1 MAHKED
7 TLKQLVQAEQVCSKL
22 WLWKNNWIILGGFV
36 TVLYFSKVEE
46 MIADIRDI
54 FIKTLDEL
62 TWMDAETKKKAEQKV
77 S

>member
-1 MAHKED
+1 
-7 TLKQLVQAEQVCSKL
+7 
-22 WLWKNNWIILGGFV
+22 
-36 TVLYFSKVEE
+36 

>member
-1 MAHKED
+1 M
-7 TLKQLVQAEQVCSKL
+7 
-22 WLWKNNWIILGGFV
+22 WICNIAMF
-36 TVLYFSKVEE
+36 FSKVEE
-46 MIADIRDI
+46 MIADIRDV